1 MLIDEEQIARGLL
14 MGSPGSKGRVPTG
27 ARAAELQSAHR
38 RALGAKT
45 GLVSLGAVAFGVAM
59 VFAQRSYAGHP
70 KEPTTALEAP
80 PRFVE
85 IVKKDL
91 LQAGVVGPAQAPPG
105 AATAVS

>member
-1 MLIDEEQIARGLL
+1 MGNT
-14 MGSPGSKGRVPTG
+14 MGSYGSSRRVPSG
-27 ARAAELQSAHR
+27 ERAAELQSAR
-38 RALGAKT
+38 YRANGAKA
-45 GLVSLGAVAFGVAM
+45 GLVSLGAVAFVIAM
-59 VFAQRSYAGHP
+59 VFAQRSYSGHA

-85 IVKKDL
+85 IVKRDL